1 MGNMRNLKE
10 LMKDDDGTGIVS
22 TVVCDGMLL
31 GCHALNC
38 IGSLEQSACIALATL
53 MTNVWT
59 FHMADGVKLNTIVVD
74 SLSSIFGK

>member
-22 TVVCDGMLL
+22 TVVCDGMLI

-53 MTNVWT
+53 VTNVWT
-59 FHMADGVKLNTIVVD
+59 FQMKD
-74 SLSSIFGK
+74 SALWTMLAGDSISNMCGK